1 MKVFRL
7 QNDLLAKVDFERMG
21 WQWTEASLG
30 SHRFLRARVTLR
42 LVLQAEAILRLPKD
56 WAFFWKNKEQ
66 NSWQAAW
73 GMTQALS
80 LDELLTEELDP
91 AISVFGGFPFAAST
105 SPESEWHEFSAEKW
119 FVPKFLWRQS
129 GEDAELEV
137 FHLARAASNDD
148 AWQRK
153 VIAEA
158 WVFMQQLQQASA
170 VSCSSLPA
178 YVQRQDFPGRAR
190 WQNMIENAQQS
201 MSDMRF
207 AKVVLS
213 RRASL
218 NFHQDVPAADLLHS
232 LLSLQE
238 ESFVFACQSPSGR
251 CFMGRSPERLLAW
264 NGAQFQLDAIAGT
277 RGRSSSFPGDQAF
290 ADDLQQSPKEQNEHQ
305 LVGRAITNMLRLEG
319 IPFEQIDEQ
328 QIIRLQHVQHMRSR
342 FKGEMPQGRRSA
354 ELLPLLHP
362 TPAVGGYPLA
372 PSLDFLLREEG
383 YQRGWFSGGI
393 GVFQGSQGD
402 IAIGI
407 RSALLDGSKLYI
419 YAGAGIVPGSLAD
432 AEWQEIEVKMQNFLG
447 FLQAESAHHE

>member
-1 MKVFRL
+1 
-7 QNDLLAKVDFERMG
+7 MG

-30 SHRFLRARVTLR
+30 SYRFIRARLSLR

-66 NSWQAAW
+66 SSWQAAW

-80 LDELLTEELDP
+80 LAELLSEDLDP
-91 AISVFGGFPFAAST
+91 AITVFGGFPFVAAPT
-105 SPESEWHEFSAEKW
+105 PASEWQEFSAEKW
-119 FVPKFLWRQS
+119 FVPKFLWRQF
-129 GEDAELEV
+129 GEEAELEV
-137 FHLARAASNDD
+137 FQLASAASNDD

-158 WVFMQQLQQASA
+158 WDFVRQLEQASTVNA
-170 VSCSSLPA
+170 SSLPA
-178 YVQRQDFPGRAR
+178 YVERHDFPGRAR
-190 WQNMIENAQQS
+190 WRDMIENAQHC
-201 MSDMRF
+201 MTDNRF

-218 NFHQDVPAADLLHS
+218 TFHQDLRSADLLHS

-264 NGAQFQLDAIAGT
+264 NGDQFQLDAIAGT
-277 RGRSSSFPGDQAF
+277 RGRSPSFPGDQAF

-328 QIIRLQHVQHMRSR
+328 KIIRLQHVQHMRSR
-342 FKGEMPQGRRSA
+342 FKGVMPEGRRSA

-362 TPAVGGYPLA
+362 TPAVGGFPLA
-372 PSLDFLLREEG
+372 PSLDFLLSEEG

-447 FLQAESAHHE
+447 FLKAESAHQK